1 MKHDK
6 LDKRMAE
13 VVSSGQFNRV
23 SNLVLSVAVV
33 LLSITAMN
41 NEPVTQI
48 IPPKLDQRIQMSV
61 NMADSGYKKAWAKY
75 VAILAGNVT
84 PANVQFV
91 ADSIG
96 ELLSPE
102 VYHRVSGELG
112 SLVFTVQKEARR
124 TTFIPKRIVY
134 EEGSDKVF
142 IEGDYEILK
151 PSDDSLNP
159 ANRRGR
165 HTMQKIYE
173 LAIDI
178 EDGAPVV
185 KHFDTYF
192 GPMKTLEHLQRQQ
205 RLTREVQG

>member
-1 MKHDK
+1 MKK
-6 LDKRMAE
+6 SNMDKRMAE
-13 VVSSGQFNRV
+13 VVSSGQFHRI

-33 LLSITAMN
+33 LLVITVLN

-48 IPPKLDQRIQMSV
+48 IPPKLDERITMSV

-91 ADSIG
+91 SDSIG
-96 ELLSPE
+96 ELLAPD

-124 TTFIPKRIVY
+124 TTFIPKRVLY
-134 EEGSDKVF
+134 EEASDKVF
-142 IEGDYEILK
+142 IEGDFEILL
-151 PSDDSLNP
+151 PSDDALNP
-159 ANRRGR
+159 ATRRGR
-165 HTMQKIYE
+165 NTMTKVYE
-173 LAIDI
+173 IAVDI
-178 EDGAPVV
+178 ENGAPLV

-192 GPMKTLEHLQRQQ
+192 GPMKTVDYLERQN